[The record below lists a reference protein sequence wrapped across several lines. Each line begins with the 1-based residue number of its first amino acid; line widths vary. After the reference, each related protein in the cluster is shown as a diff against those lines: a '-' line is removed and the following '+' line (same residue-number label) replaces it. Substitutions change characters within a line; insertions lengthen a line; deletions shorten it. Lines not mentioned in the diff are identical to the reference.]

1 MKSNVK
7 KQIRICIIGI
17 TLFTLGV
24 AVSLIIR
31 QGILEDFEVS
41 FTTFIQKHQPASI
54 VTFFKIISNIELLL
68 VPLVIGMFIYL
79 LLKRKRDEA
88 CIVLC
93 SGIIAVAISFY
104 LKHIFQIP
112 RPDTSE
118 IIPIYESSD
127 LTSEWRSS
135 TDSFGYPSGHA
146 FSYTIILGSF
156 YYLIREF
163 VKTNKLRRI
172 LTVIT
177 LSVILLVGLS
187 RVSLGAHY
195 PSQVIGGYLLALGIL
210 IPLVYAEHIRKRIH
224 TKSSSKS

>member
-1 MKSNVK
+1 MKFEIKN
-7 KQIRICIIGI
+7 QIQIIFIGI
-17 TLFTLGV
+17 LLFTLGV
-24 AVSLIIR
+24 LFATALRVEIIK
-31 QGILEDFEVS
+31 ESEVS
-41 FTTFIQKHQPASI
+41 FSVFIQKYQPEII
-54 VTFFKIISNIELLL
+54 VTFFKLISNIEILLAP
-68 VPLVIGMFIYL
+68 VVIGTSLFL
-79 LLKRKRDEA
+79 FVKRKRNEA
-88 CIVLC
+88 YIMFC
-93 SGIIAVAISFY
+93 SGIIAVTISFY
-104 LKHIFQIP
+104 LKHIFHIS
-112 RPDTSE
+112 RPDVSE
-118 IIPIYESSD
+118 IMPIYQNSD
-127 LTSEWRSS
+127 LTTVWRLS
-135 TDSFGYPSGHA
+135 TDSYGYPSGHA